1 MRSQFDFPNF
11 VGLLFLVGGV
21 TLWTLA
27 VFQFL
32 EFDIVQFLI
41 FTVLGFIMAISG
53 GYLLKPPGA
62 R

>member
-1 MRSQFDFPNF
+1 MGSRFDFPNF

-32 EFDIVQFLI
+32 EFDVIQFLI